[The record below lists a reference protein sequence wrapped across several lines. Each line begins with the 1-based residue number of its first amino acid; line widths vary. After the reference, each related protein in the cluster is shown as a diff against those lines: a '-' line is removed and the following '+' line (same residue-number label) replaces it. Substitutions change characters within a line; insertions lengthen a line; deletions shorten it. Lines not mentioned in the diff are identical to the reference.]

1 MPSSFGHHADWL
13 AHLRQ
18 VKWRTLPPDGT
29 TPLFG
34 LLQGQRHFLFVHLFS
49 GRRREGDFH
58 ACVAAWAARHNFLA
72 TILSMDTANSTT
84 MGNLQMRSASW
95 AELLACYKKGLVTA
109 TLAGTPC
116 ETFSEARHQQDSS
129 EDAGLGPPGRLPRP
143 LRSWER
149 LLGLEGLTR
158 KETTQLHAG
167 SAFFLQG
174 TVLIAYQVI
183 SGGYFISEHPA
194 PPMDESRASI
204 WSSPWLTLLRS
215 HPDVHL
221 HVVPQWKFGA
231 TVPKPTGLLA
241 LRLPF
246 FIRSLFRHADHSL
259 VKPKAV
265 AIGKD
270 AEGNFRTS
278 CHKEYPAR
286 FSAGLARADTDQLDQ
301 DLREGRVTSPSD
313 CPAPLHSWIREAE
326 EACSSIRRSACWLP
340 DFQPESC

>member
-1 MPSSFGHHADWL
+1 MGGAFGVLQEGPGHSYFSWHA
-13 AHLRQ
+13 LRD
-18 VKWRTLPPDGT
+18 VLRG
-29 TPLFG
+29 
-34 LLQGQRHFLFVHLFS
+34 
-49 GRRREGDFH
+49 E
-58 ACVAAWAARHNFLA
+58 A
-72 TILSMDTANSTT
+72 
-84 MGNLQMRSASW
+84 SA
-95 AELLACYKKGLVTA
+95 
-109 TLAGTPC
+109 
-116 ETFSEARHQQDSS
+116 
-129 EDAGLGPPGRLPRP
+129 
-143 LRSWER
+143 R
-149 LLGLEGLTR
+149 LLGGRGTGPTRSSAQTSPVLGEAARPKGLTR